1 MRSLVKTQTS
11 TEASTETRLSWWA
24 YLFILDEF
32 IAEADAT
39 INGPAAFGNPVLKLS
54 VRDWDFLLD
63 MMLDPPPPNEALIKL
78 FQDYGNSNKE

>member
-1 MRSLVKTQTS
+1 MRSLVKTK

-63 MMLDPPPPNEALIKL
+63 MMLDPPEPSEGLIALIRECRSH
-78 FQDYGNSNKE
+78 QE

>member
-11 TEASTETRLSWWA
+11 TEASTEARVKWWT

-63 MMLDPPPPNEALIKL
+63 MMLDPPEPSEGLIALIRECRNY
-78 FQDYGNSNKE
+78 QE

>member
-1 MRSLVKTQTS
+1 MRSLVKTETC
-11 TEASTETRLSWWA
+11 TETRLSWWA
-24 YLFILDEF
+24 YLFVLDEF

-54 VRDWDFLLD
+54 ERDWDFLLD

-78 FQDYGNSNKE
+78 FQDYRNSNKE